1 MNAQEDGRTT
11 VRADRRWLLHPFF
24 VSIGAALLIAA
35 FPSDIM
41 YSQTSLM
48 QWSNASEWLISTGL
62 VFALIAVIVLLVEML
77 VGTARPISWLDFVL
91 LAIAAVLSIVNAF
104 VHSRD
109 AWTTVVPEGIW
120 LSGIAALLLVIVGL
134 RGWSV
139 SALRP
144 SRRGGIA

>member
-1 MNAQEDGRTT
+1 MNEAVEDRRGRI
-11 VRADRRWLLHPFF
+11 RRRWLLHPFF
-24 VSIGAALLIAA
+24 VSLGGVLLMAA

-48 QWSNASEWLISTGL
+48 QWSNASEWLIATGL
-62 VFALIAVIVLLVEML
+62 VFALIAAIVLLVEVL

-120 LSGIAALLLVIVGL
+120 LSGISALLLVIVGL